1 MSSRERMTSLIEYA
15 QSQGWTYSRLA
26 ATTGIGANRWSD
38 VKNGKVEP
46 RLSEGAAL
54 LAIFPQFT
62 TWLMTGE
69 TDPGSGQ
76 SSPDI
81 EMKEKGAS
89 GGAKVS

>member
-1 MSSRERMTSLIEYA
+1 MSTRERMTSLIEYA

-46 RLSEGAAL
+46 RLSEGAAI
-54 LAIFPQFT
+54 LALFPQFT

-69 TDPGSGQ
+69 TDPANGQ
-76 SSPDI
+76 VSPEVEQGRKSSP
-81 EMKEKGAS
+81 GA
-89 GGAKVS
+89 ANVS